1 MALEKIVRPHI
12 LDLEPYQ
19 PGKPAEE
26 LDRELGIQG
35 SVKLASNENPLGPS
49 PKAVEAMRRA
59 LDGVHRYPD
68 GSSFYLRR
76 ALAG

>member
-26 LDRELGIQG
+26 LDRGWE
-35 SVKLASNENPLGPS
+35 S
-49 PKAVEAMRRA
+49 RA
-59 LDGVHRYPD
+59 R
-68 GSSFYLRR
+68 
-76 ALAG
+76 